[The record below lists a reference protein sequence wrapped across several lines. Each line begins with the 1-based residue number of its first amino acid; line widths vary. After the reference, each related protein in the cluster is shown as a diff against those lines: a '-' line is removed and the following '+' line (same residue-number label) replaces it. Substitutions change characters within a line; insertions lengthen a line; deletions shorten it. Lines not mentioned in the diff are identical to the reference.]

1 MAFQHKRATLIS
13 LAGVFTAWN
22 RVMMDI
28 AVLSVF
34 AFAAGLIDA
43 AVGGGGLIQ
52 IPALFNVLPTAQPA
66 ALLGSN
72 KLASVFGTAFA
83 ARSFIRKV
91 TLDWGLIVPAALSAF
106 VMSFAG
112 AATVSLVPPSVMRP
126 AVLVLIVLMAIYT
139 FCKKDFGTLHKPAQ
153 IGRKEQCLAVLIGG
167 AIGFYDGLFG
177 PGTGSFLIFLFIRFF
192 ALDFL
197 HASASAKVVNIAT
210 NLAALVFF
218 VPTGNVL
225 YAIALPMAVCNIL
238 GALTGTWLAVRKGA
252 GFVRGLF
259 LVLLCVLI
267 AKLSWDLLIG

>member
-1 MAFQHKRATLIS
+1 MAFQHNGTTLIS

-267 AKLSWDLLIG
+267 AKLSWVLLAG